1 MLIAAS
7 PDDGASPDNDDA
19 PPAADALAPAQ
30 LATHHLQRRVVGEL
44 ARLPD
49 ALAAEARA
57 NVVRAALAL
66 LCIGGGGGGGWAA
79 DLLGGGGGGW
89 AADLL
94 GAWHARADLRPAV
107 ERALA
112 DVFVVGLESR
122 LGVLIEAKEQKA
134 LLPPIQRVVL
144 SVLLRECRLYTR
156 SLKPAPWLSKCVSW
170 FVQYETDEGVRQ
182 RTDHEVADHVAQIRA
197 LYLTSEQGARSA
209 HSRRSTVVLHS
220 RSGSADGP
228 PDGAAGLLGER
239 EPLLRSLARGF
250 AARVLKLL
258 VTMAVLLS
266 REHAERMGTF
276 LWANY
281 LDEAEAATVGP
292 ACFLI
297 MQCAEKAPRDLIAT
311 IEVDMRSSDE
321 TTRIL
326 AARRFGLLVNYRFQ
340 ILSQQVIMDRA
351 HRPFKLAR
359 GPLPFVA
366 ADIGSNKFVLETN
379 TGDAKDALPAELKK
393 RLAEIGWAQDESP
406 VDQRLE
412 WAQTP
417 LSVLPSY
424 QADRFDL
431 TVDRDATP
439 IPSPNNSPAASPQ
452 RPGQDRA
459 RSASDSSSISPMLLR
474 RNSSSG
480 GPIQG
485 AKRRPVFVP
494 SLTGVFPDLVML
506 MFDPSFAV
514 ASAARA
520 VVLDLMR
527 NDPGLLLRPLL
538 DFFIAESRDMPRATR
553 TLRALLHVH
562 HHMPP
567 TLAFQL
573 FNNIIGYLK
582 HNTRHLQTQDPLSD
596 FAAVLGVAAKLVTQ
610 VSRLSIREMR
620 RAKIEPYM
628 IPSGSLWFAPSAP
641 AGYMFPRAPS
651 HHNPFTYD
659 PELVHVTMIRI
670 AQNSL
675 LLSML
680 KRTPQDVQLVRRT
693 MSRLVLPVDPTSS
706 TDPPPLEMKDFVPRK
721 RAKGPQFKSAD
732 EVTMTALSS
741 MLSRSYV
748 LLVAQIFRCLPRHLN
763 DREELSVLID
773 GLNRVLLAHGDD
785 IGVLAHTLI
794 AFMVASTRFR
804 RLFTSGGGYTM
815 FMPALLRI
823 YTENEVNSGIRS
835 AIDYAADRFWA
846 LHREVFIFQ
855 TLDVISHVLM
865 VPKVNAT
872 WICENVFQ
880 FFWTLHQVT
889 PPSRSTDA
897 AGIHDQNK
905 EQEREALLVSTAEE
919 TPQAFL
925 AVLRNDNQLTKVD
938 IPEEFEAKKPHI
950 ENFIRL
956 FLTVI
961 AHDPTIRRAE
971 QFLRAFRHMAR
982 SIYSR
987 SHPGAG
993 AVLRDGIDALSVV
1006 LLKLTSKGKANE
1018 PLQPTTSATRTS
1030 EEDSDSIASADALL
1044 DSAPVSDN
1052 TKGSSDV
1059 LSMRLDYLHL
1069 VVAYAEAGGD
1079 LPSST
1084 MQHVVDVFR
1093 TMIQDAA
1100 GDVRDSVAKI
1110 FCGYTRAMLWRDQQ
1124 RTVKE
1129 VIAFLKVNTP
1139 IISAFAGILDFSG
1152 VFDTLAH
1159 LASNSLYASDKH
1171 FAHLITNQVC
1181 AAGLAACEAAASQ
1194 NLLTTL
1200 PYRSSL
1206 INLISKA
1213 VHMQHADVL
1222 WEIERCTP
1230 SHDFLA
1236 HVVLPLVM
1244 ALPADQGHLGEA
1256 QLTPSGHN
1264 AVPSAWMRLLSYAM
1278 SSKQVT
1284 SGRSKVEQKRRSQ
1297 SSSTPHV
1304 PTFVFILQVIKV
1316 IVVRAEAVLS
1326 RSLPGVWNRVAVFI
1340 MSTLDD
1346 GNAAFAT
1353 SYLRS
1358 PTQSPLH
1365 SPRASL
1371 EVYNPMMQNN
1381 PFMQIPERP
1390 RSFKSP
1396 RAVDYALWSFLE
1408 LLAAYRSPL
1417 LLQMRLFMQE
1427 KVLALNH
1434 DLRGQ
1439 HGGPA
1444 RGSRRVSS
1452 TAFSKPRRRLSGL
1465 PSPEHSPKLG
1475 AVPRRAGFLE
1485 DRQSGY
1491 HADGGGHPRIVHL
1504 GPVSR
1509 PPSPFSRPASP
1520 GAEASRGTRIGSL
1533 ALVRATYER
1542 IRVVQSALGYDEVL
1556 PMPGEG
1562 EEGEVQVTTWTRAQ
1576 ALDAISK
1583 ETRFLIE
1590 EFDETFGDETVLVDG
1605 DVSMGI

>member
-1 MLIAAS
+1 MDS
-7 PDDGASPDNDDA
+7 SK
-19 PPAADALAPAQ
+19 
-30 LATHHLQRRVVGEL
+30 
-44 ARLPD
+44 
-49 ALAAEARA
+49 
-57 NVVRAALAL
+57 
-66 LCIGGGGGGGWAA
+66 
-79 DLLGGGGGGW
+79 
-89 AADLL
+89 
-94 GAWHARADLRPAV
+94 
-107 ERALA
+107 
-112 DVFVVGLESR
+112 FVVGLETR
-122 LGVLIEAKEQKA
+122 LSVLIEAKEQKA
-134 LLPPIQRVVL
+134 LLPPIQRVLL

-156 SLKPAPWLSKCVSW
+156 SPKPASWLSKCVSW
-170 FVQYETDEGVRQ
+170 FVKYETDEGVRQ
-182 RTDHEVADHVAQIRA
+182 RTDEEVKDYVEQIRA
-197 LYLTSEQGARSA
+197 LYMASEAGAKLG
-209 HSRRSTVVLHS
+209 HSRRSTMVLHT
-220 RSGSADGP
+220 RSGSMDTTI
-228 PDGAAGLLGER
+228 DGASGLLKEK
-239 EPLLRSLARGF
+239 EQLLRSVAKGF
-250 AARVLKLL
+250 AARILKLL

-266 REHAERMGTF
+266 RDHVEKIGTY

-281 LDEAEAATVGP
+281 LDEREAPTLGP
-292 ACFLI
+292 ACFLV
-297 MQCAEKAPRDLIAT
+297 MQCAEKAPSDLIAT
-311 IEVDMRSSDE
+311 IEVDMQSSDE
-321 TTRIL
+321 TTRVL
-326 AARRFGLLVNYRFQ
+326 AAQRFGLLVNYRFQ

-379 TGDAKDALPAELKK
+379 ASDVKDALPAELKK
-393 RLAEIGWAQDESP
+393 RLAEIGWAQDDSP

-417 LSVLPSY
+417 LSILPSY

-439 IPSPNNSPAASPQ
+439 MPSPNNSPAASPQ
-452 RPGQDRA
+452 RPAQERG

-474 RNSSSG
+474 RNSSTG

-494 SLTGVFPDLVML
+494 SLTSVFPDLVML
-506 MFDPSFAV
+506 VFDQSFAV

-527 NDPGLLLRPLL
+527 NDPALLLRPLL
-538 DFFIAESRDMPRATR
+538 DFFVAESRDMPRATT

-562 HHMPP
+562 QHTPP
-567 TLAFQL
+567 SLAFQL

-582 HNTRHLQTQDPLSD
+582 HNTRHLQTQDPLND

-620 RAKIEPYM
+620 RAKIEPFM
-628 IPSGSLWFAPSAP
+628 IPSGSLWFPPSAP

-651 HHNPFTYD
+651 HYNPFTYD
-659 PELVHVTMIRI
+659 PDLVHITTIRI

-693 MSRLVLPVDPTSS
+693 MTRLVLPIDSTPTIE
-706 TDPPPLEMKDFVPRK
+706 PPPLEMKDFVPRK
-721 RAKGPQFKSAD
+721 RAKGQHFKSAD
-732 EVTMTALSS
+732 EVTMAALSS

-785 IGVLAHTLI
+785 IGILAHTLI

-815 FMPALLRI
+815 FMPALLKV

-855 TLDVISHVLM
+855 TLDVMSHVLM

-925 AVLRNDNQLTKVD
+925 AALRNDNQLTKVD

-971 QFLRAFRHMAR
+971 QFLRAFRHMA
-982 SIYSR
+982 SSLYAR

-993 AVLRDGIDALSVV
+993 AVLRDGIDALSMV
-1006 LLKLTSKGKANE
+1006 LLKLTSKAKVTEAA
-1018 PLQPTTSATRTS
+1018 QPSTTTTRTGD
-1030 EEDSDSIASADALL
+1030 DSDSVASADALL
-1044 DSAPVSDN
+1044 DSAPVLDN

-1093 TMIQDAA
+1093 IVIQDTS
-1100 GDVRDSVAKI
+1100 GDVRDAAARI
-1110 FCGYTRAMLWRDQQ
+1110 FCSYTKAMLWRDQQ

-1139 IISAFAGILDFSG
+1139 IISAFAGTLDFSG

-1159 LASNSLYASDKH
+1159 LASNPLYASDKH
-1171 FAHLITNQVC
+1171 FAHLVTNQVC
-1181 AAGLAACEAAASQ
+1181 AAGLAACEQAASQ
-1194 NLLTTL
+1194 NLLITL
-1200 PYRSSL
+1200 TFRTSL
-1206 INLISKA
+1206 INLISKV
-1213 VHMQHADVL
+1213 VHMQNADVL

-1244 ALPADQGHLGEA
+1244 TLPTGQGHLGEA
-1256 QLTPSGHN
+1256 HMGH
-1264 AVPSAWMRLLSYAM
+1264 AGSSAIPSAWMRLLAYAM
-1278 SSKQVT
+1278 TAKQVT

-1304 PTFVFILQVIKV
+1304 PTFVFVLQVIKV
-1316 IVVRAEAVLS
+1316 IVVRAETILS
-1326 RSLPGVWNRVAVFI
+1326 SSLPGVWNRVAAFL

-1346 GNAAFAT
+1346 GDAAFAT

-1358 PTQSPLH
+1358 PTHSPLH

-1371 EVYNPMMQNN
+1371 EVYNPMLQSNN
-1381 PFMQIPERP
+1381 PFMQVPERP
-1390 RSFKSP
+1390 RTFKSP

-1408 LLAAYRSPL
+1408 LLAVYRSPL
-1417 LLQMRLFMQE
+1417 LLQMRIFMQE
-1427 KVLALNH
+1427 KVLAVNH
-1434 DLRGQ
+1434 DLRQQ
-1439 HGGPA
+1439 HGPGGA

-1452 TAFSKPRRRLSGL
+1452 TAFSKPRRRLSGM
-1465 PSPEHSPKLG
+1465 PSPENSPKIG
-1475 AVPRRAGFLE
+1475 AYSYRGSRAGPGFME
-1485 DRQSGY
+1485 DRQAGF
-1491 HADGGGHPRIVHL
+1491 HGLNDGGGGNPRIVHL

-1509 PPSPFSRPASP
+1509 PPSPFARPASP
-1520 GAEASRGTRIGSL
+1520 SAEASRVTRIGSIV
-1533 ALVRATYER
+1533 LVRATYER
-1542 IRVVQSALGYDEVL
+1542 IRVVQGVLGYDEVL
-1556 PMPGEG
+1556 PMPGDG
-1562 EEGEVQVTTWTRAQ
+1562 EEAPEVQLTTWTRGQ
-1576 ALDAISK
+1576 ALEAIAK
-1583 ETRFLIE
+1583 ETRLLIE

-1605 DVSMGI
+1605 DVSMGA